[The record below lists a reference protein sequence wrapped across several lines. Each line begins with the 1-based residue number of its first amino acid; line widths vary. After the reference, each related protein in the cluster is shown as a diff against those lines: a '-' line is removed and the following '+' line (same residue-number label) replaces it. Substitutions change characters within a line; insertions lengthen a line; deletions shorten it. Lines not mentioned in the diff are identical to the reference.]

1 MSSPTIRWQRK
12 AVQELAVLPRET
24 QRQVLGEVEGLRHN
38 PLKGE
43 QLVAEWEGIRRLRVG
58 SHRIVYAFNGEHL
71 LILMA

>member
-1 MSSPTIRWQRK
+1 MSSATIRWQRK

-24 QRQVLGEVEGLRHN
+24 QRRVLGEVDRLRHD

-43 QLVAEWEGIRRLRVG
+43 QLAAEWQGIRRLRVG
-58 SHRIVYAFNGEHL
+58 PHRIVYAFNGSQL